1 MTGSSG
7 NGSQPNEDATVIRP
21 QMPRPGAPTHG
32 AGASPPWAGGGQP
45 TPPWSQPGG
54 TSGWTDVNAP
64 PLPPPAPPAPAPRRP
79 SPALL
84 VACVAVAVLV
94 AAAGVLVYNQFNR
107 SSSTSP
113 STAQPSEDTPA
124 APAPSSTSAT
134 PGPEEQTVDP
144 AAIKNLL
151 LSTDKLN
158 HMLYTQGLAV
168 AEEGNNAGDE
178 AQPANCVGVYGPLEK
193 GSYDGSGYSASI
205 AQVIEHADGQ
215 PRERKAVMQG
225 VAAFP
230 GSAEA
235 KRFFDAETAR
245 WNQCAR
251 SDVSV
256 GTTAGQTLVMRV
268 FGVEAAEGMTTIE
281 WVRTGGTGWGC
292 GRGLAVRR
300 NVAIDVRVCDYA
312 GSPLRIDELVDAIAK
327 RVTSK

>member
-1 MTGSSG
+1 MTGNSG
-7 NGSQPNEDATVIRP
+7 YGSEPSEDATVIRP
-21 QMPRPGAPTHG
+21 QVPRPGAPTHG
-32 AGASPPWAGGGQP
+32 ADSSAPWAGAGQP
-45 TPPWSQPGG
+45 TPPWQQPGG
-54 TSGWTDVNAP
+54 TPGWTGVTP
-64 PLPPPAPPAPAPRRP
+64 PPPPPAPPSQSRR

-94 AAAGVLVYNQFNR
+94 AAAGVLVYNQFS
-107 SSSTSP
+107 SSSTSTP
-113 STAQPSEDTPA
+113 STAQPSEAAPA
-124 APAPSSTSAT
+124 APAPSSTTAAPS
-134 PGPEEQTVDP
+134 PEEQTVDP
-144 AAIKNLL
+144 STIKNLL

-168 AEEGNNAGDE
+168 AEEGNNAGDD

-193 GSYDGSGYSASI
+193 GSYEGSGYSASI
-205 AQVIEHADGQ
+205 VQVIEHADGQ

-230 GSAEA
+230 GSAGA
-235 KRFFDAETAR
+235 KQFFDAETAR

-268 FGVEAAEGMTTIE
+268 FGVESAKGMTTIE
-281 WVRTGGTGWGC
+281 WVRMGGTGWGC
-292 GRGLAVRR
+292 GRGLQVQR
-300 NVAIDVRVCDYA
+300 NVVIDVRVCDYA